1 MSASSAIPTTAVDEK
16 ESLKLQIQNL
26 EDKVREMSK
35 TMREMKSELQ
45 ERENLI
51 KELNDLKT
59 LKTEDHE
66 KEDEIV
72 RTSFYCFKP
81 FFERDDKGPL
91 MSTSTTQTATTRT
104 TTTEGSL
111 TYYKYVFDFGSV
123 QLYGRYRLTVT
134 YL

>member
-16 ESLKLQIQNL
+16 ERLKFQIQNL
-26 EDKVREMSK
+26 EDEIREMSK

-72 RTSFYCFKP
+72 RNIVLLF
-81 FFERDDKGPL
+81 
-91 MSTSTTQTATTRT
+91 
-104 TTTEGSL
+104 
-111 TYYKYVFDFGSV
+111 
-123 QLYGRYRLTVT
+123 
-134 YL
+134 